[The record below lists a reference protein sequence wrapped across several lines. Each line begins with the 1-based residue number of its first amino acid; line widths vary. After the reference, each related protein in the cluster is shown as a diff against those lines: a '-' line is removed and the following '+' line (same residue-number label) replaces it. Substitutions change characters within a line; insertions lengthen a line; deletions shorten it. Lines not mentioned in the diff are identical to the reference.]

1 MILAPSG
8 IGGAPSA
15 FLSYSEAKRN
25 SKTPERFGKG
35 EIEGVAAAES
45 GNNGVA
51 GATLIP
57 LLALGIPG
65 DIITA
70 IILGAFMIHGLRP
83 GPLLFQ
89 DNLSLIYAL
98 FIGIML
104 SSIYLLIVGKI
115 SIRLISRSPISRIGS
130 CFRSFWFCACSVPM
144 RSTIRF
150 SMSG

>member
-1 MILAPSG
+1 MLGAIPG

-25 SKTPERFGKG
+25 SKNPETFGTG
-35 EIEGVAAAES
+35 EIEGVAASES

-65 DIITA
+65 DVITA
-70 IILGAFMIHGLRP
+70 IILGAFMVHGLRP

-89 DNLSLIYAL
+89 ENLSLC
-98 FIGIML
+98 
-104 SSIYLLIVGKI
+104 LI
-115 SIRLISRSPISRIGS
+115 
-130 CFRSFWFCACSVPM
+130 
-144 RSTIRF
+144 
-150 SMSG
+150 